1 MAELTLAWTPLA
13 IVDDI
18 TAEWNTFKSHRKS
31 KYDFYKILSVINT
44 TGFYRYKD
52 FSKEYAPFFRR
63 SKERF
68 YRITYQPDEYL
79 ISNEDIVPPSRDGK
93 QILADL
99 KILSLDLL
107 GYDYFSVFASVCQAK
122 DNGPLLEIVFIN

>member
-1 MAELTLAWTPLA
+1 M
-13 IVDDI
+13 
-18 TAEWNTFKSHRKS
+18 
-31 KYDFYKILSVINT
+31 SVINT

-52 FSKEYAPFFRR
+52 FSKEYEPFFRR

-68 YRITYQPDEYL
+68 YRITYQQDEYL

-107 GYDYFSVFASVCQAK
+107 GYDYFSVFTSVCQAK

>member
-1 MAELTLAWTPLA
+1 M
-13 IVDDI
+13 
-18 TAEWNTFKSHRKS
+18 
-31 KYDFYKILSVINT
+31 SVINT

-52 FSKEYAPFFRR
+52 YSKEYAPFFRR

-68 YRITYQPDEYL
+68 YRIVYQPDNYL
-79 ISNEDIVPPSRDGK
+79 ISKDDIIPPTRDGK

-99 KILSLDLL
+99 KILSINLL

-122 DNGPLLEIVFIN
+122 DNGPLLEIIFIN